1 MRCDTSHLTLHWR
14 QGRERLTV
22 DGHPEDEERHAVE
35 LSAAADAEAEA
46 LDAALELHGE
56 VLVRLLGQVPVD
68 LLVLLQQT
76 KYLILDENI

>member
-1 MRCDTSHLTLHWR
+1 M
-14 QGRERLTV
+14 
-22 DGHPEDEERHAVE
+22 E

-56 VLVRLLGQVPVD
+56 VLVRLLGQMPVD